1 MWWFFTLIMIS
12 SYTAN
17 LAAFLTVE
25 RMDSPIESA
34 EDLAKQT
41 KIKYGALRGGS
52 TAAFFR
58 DSNFSTYQ
66 RMWSFMEASR
76 PSVFTASNIEGVERV
91 VKGKGSYAFLM
102 ESTSIEYVIERNC
115 ELTQVGGM
123 LDSKG
128 YGIAMPPNSP
138 FRTAISGAVLKLQEE
153 GKLHIL
159 KTRWWKEKRGGGS
172 CRDDTSKSS
181 STANELGL
189 ANVGGVFVVLMGGM
203 GVACVIAVCEFVWK
217 SRKVAVE
224 ERVSLCSEMA
234 SELRFALKRNRSK
247 SSDHNTT
254 ATTFRTTASSRAS
267 PKDSEPS
274 SEHRFHPLGPPYA
287 QYEFDPKAVGQ
298 LHVKP
303 PPGVINVGSWDK
315 HTVRI
320 DWDWIAVCV
329 NNCVMSCHNLLT
341 VVVSW
346 VSPLERNA
354 TQYTFP
360 QRDKPL
366 TMEKK
371 NNNNNNATRALGK
384 ISHGDGSSTCDS
396 CLSGRP
402 IATGPVSRP
411 TPLSLPSKLTVKSC
425 HRSS

>member
-1 MWWFFTLIMIS
+1 MLSSLLSPYQTYRNATKTSRHQRAVSTRMVAGMWWFFTLIMIS

-224 ERVSLCSEMA
+224 EREVSLCSEMA

-254 ATTFRTTASSRAS
+254 ATTLRTTASSRAS

-298 LHVKP
+298 
-303 PPGVINVGSWDK
+303 
-315 HTVRI
+315 
-320 DWDWIAVCV
+320 
-329 NNCVMSCHNLLT
+329 
-341 VVVSW
+341 
-346 VSPLERNA
+346 
-354 TQYTFP
+354 
-360 QRDKPL
+360 
-366 TMEKK
+366 
-371 NNNNNNATRALGK
+371 
-384 ISHGDGSSTCDS
+384 
-396 CLSGRP
+396 
-402 IATGPVSRP
+402 
-411 TPLSLPSKLTVKSC
+411 
-425 HRSS
+425 